1 MTALK
6 IEGKPATAAR
16 DGIEAYVA
24 PLYATPGRRLIGI
37 VVSRGLKALARELEV
52 AVVALAQ
59 LSRAMVQRADS
70 RPHLGDLREDIH
82 PRLKGLAEST
92 ARTPMPAVLVEEEP
106 CACQPAP
113 STDDLERELER
124 WRSGLRRHSW
134 PVVES
139 VPDGLQ
145 VAAALARAQGTEG
158 GGDHDRL
165 LAGAAA
171 KLRHLH
177 DAASALL
184 AQRDALRA
192 AAREVLDKLE
202 QHGPGIVPHL
212 LDTDNNAGQ
221 RLRELCDD

>member
-1 MTALK
+1 MTTVELCANSHTLG
-6 IEGKPATAAR
+6 ELFDDLAYCCAA
-16 DGIEAYVA
+16 G
-24 PLYATPGRRLIGI
+24 
-37 VVSRGLKALARELEV
+37 
-52 AVVALAQ
+52 
-59 LSRAMVQRADS
+59 
-70 RPHLGDLREDIH
+70 EDIH

-92 ARTPMPAVLVEEEP
+92 ARTPMPAVLVEKEP